1 MSPCKRCHF
10 NGGGD
15 ICERGR
21 ERGGETDRQTW
32 SDREEKRENA
42 SVHIWLTVKGQFT
55 AGISVWDLN

>member
-1 MSPCKRCHF
+1 MGVGIYARE
-10 NGGGD
+10 G
-15 ICERGR
+15 

-55 AGISVWDLN
+55 AGISVWDLK